1 MVSNKLGRYIIAFF
15 LVKIVILSTV
25 FVFRDETLRLATK
38 CSIYLIERKNNATI
52 TTETY
57 VKDSVVFLK
66 NLEYKDDTITTKI
79 DEAKININFSK
90 LLNLSLAFD
99 LNFKNL
105 DTKIN
110 QTNKGILFDANLS
123 YERSI
128 KTTKKLDLLVFNL
141 IDPNILPKSKLHIIF
156 DENRKIKLD
165 IEDFPI
171 SIYRTITKLV
181 PIETDELVSIKDFL
195 NEYIDGGI
203 IKSGKL
209 ETIVPKNISELS
221 LEDFICNFEINDIDF
236 IIPNNMPR
244 IKGINTVVKIENDN
258 IVFDILSGGFDK
270 TYISGNSRVILK
282 PKEEIVLLKVYTN
295 GPTKDLTGFLEKH
308 ILDKLKKDGLDLR
321 SISGKSEGESD
332 IVIPLDYDKPN
343 TYLVNF
349 KLKDAKIS
357 AFGPK
362 IEFESKILELLF
374 DGDLIKI
381 SGSCM
386 VNKNKGYLNYI
397 YNINK
402 SEIENDLGLDFYLSP
417 QDIMNNISI
426 KDNEIKLSL
435 KYKNK
440 LNHDGNLTI
449 ESDLTNS
456 TINFEKLGITK
467 KFGDPARLILHS
479 DMKDQN
485 PKFDIKL
492 TSKNLDLSG
501 YAIYSEN
508 TQVSHL
514 KIKTK
519 KDSIILDFKN
529 NKNMLSIKFIGNIVD
544 LTKVNFL
551 EYLQKNNTHKNVD
564 LDVNIKTILLNNNIN
579 ADDLKFRMFC
589 NSKKCTSASLS
600 AGIGSRKINIDLDN
614 TSEKEKWR
622 LFTDNAGAFFK
633 GIGLYTKVKAGIL
646 NLSLEV
652 GKENKANGD
661 IVTIKNG
668 EFKLDKFVLVDNSL
682 VMKMTSLV
690 SLPGLINLITNNND
704 VKFSRMSGN
713 FEFDGERFKLT
724 QSIAEGPYFDFTM
737 LGYVDINKRAVLLRG
752 GVTPSV
758 YGISFI
764 VKKIPVVKMLFSS
777 KKRNGIIYAP
787 YALKFNY

>member
-15 LVKIVILSTV
+15 LVKIVILSTT
-25 FVFRDETLRLATK
+25 FVFRDEALKLAVK
-38 CSIYLIERKNNATI
+38 CSIYLIERKNNSTI

-57 VKDSVVFLK
+57 VKDGIVFLK
-66 NLEYKDDTITTKI
+66 NLEYKDDIIKAKL
-79 DEAKININFSK
+79 DEARIDINFSK
-90 LLNLSLAFD
+90 LLKLSLAFD

-110 QTNKGILFDANLS
+110 KTNKGIAFDASLS
-123 YERSI
+123 YERNI
-128 KTTKKLDLLVFNL
+128 KITKKLNLLISHI
-141 IDPNILPKSKLHIIF
+141 IDPNALSKSKLHIIF
-156 DENRKIKLD
+156 DENRKIKLN

-171 SIYRTITKLV
+171 SIYRTITRLV
-181 PIETDELVSIKDFL
+181 PIKTDELTSITNFL
-195 NEYIDGGI
+195 DEYIDGGV

-209 ETIVPKNISELS
+209 EVILPKNISELS
-221 LEDFICNFEINDIDF
+221 IENLVCNFEINDIDF
-236 IIPNNMPR
+236 IIPNNIPR

-282 PKEEIVLLKVYTN
+282 PKEEIAFAKVYTN
-295 GPTKDLTGFLEKH
+295 GPAKDLTKFLENST
-308 ILDKLKKDGLDLR
+308 LDKIKKEGLDLR
-321 SISGKSEGESD
+321 SISGKSELESD
-332 IVIPLDYDKPN
+332 ITIPLDYGKPN
-343 TYLVNF
+343 TYLINS
-349 KLKDAKIS
+349 KLKDVKLVVLGNKIT
-357 AFGPK
+357 
-362 IEFESKILELLF
+362 FESKTLDLLF
-374 DGDLIKI
+374 NGNFLKI
-381 SGSCM
+381 SGKCL
-386 VNKNKGYLNYI
+386 VNSNKGYLNYI
-397 YNINK
+397 YNFDK
-402 SEIENDLGLDFYLSP
+402 PEIENDLNLDLYLAP
-417 QDIMNNISI
+417 QNIMNNISI
-426 KDNEIKLSL
+426 EDNEIKLSL

-440 LNHDGNLTI
+440 LNHNGNLTI
-449 ESDLTNS
+449 ESDITNS

-467 KFGDPARLILHS
+467 KIGDPARLVLHS

-514 KIKTK
+514 KIKTE
-519 KDSIILDFKN
+519 KDNMSLDFTN
-529 NKNMLSIKFIGNIVD
+529 NKDMLSIKFIGNIID

-551 EYLQKNNTHKNVD
+551 EYLQKNNTQKNVD
-564 LDVNIKTILLNNNIN
+564 LDVNIKTILLKNNIN
-579 ADDLKFRMFC
+579 ADDLKFKVFC
-589 NSKKCTSASLS
+589 NSKKCTSASFS
-600 AGIGSRKINIDLDN
+600 ASIGSRKINIDLDN
-614 TSEKEKWR
+614 TSEKEKWK

-646 NLSLEV
+646 NLSFEV
-652 GKENKANGD
+652 SKENKKNGD
-661 IVTIKNG
+661 IVIIKNG

-704 VKFSRMSGN
+704 VKFSRMTGN
-713 FEFDGERFKLT
+713 FEFDNERFKLT

-737 LGYVDINKRAVLLRG
+737 LGYVDINKRAVSLKG
-752 GVTPSV
+752 GVTPSI

-764 VKKIPVVKMLFSS
+764 VKRMPFVKTLFSS

-787 YALKFNY
+787 YELKFNY

>member
-1 MVSNKLGRYIIAFF
+1 L
-15 LVKIVILSTV
+15 
-25 FVFRDETLRLATK
+25 
-38 CSIYLIERKNNATI
+38 IY
-52 TTETY
+52 
-57 VKDSVVFLK
+57 
-66 NLEYKDDTITTKI
+66 
-79 DEAKININFSK
+79 
-90 LLNLSLAFD
+90 
-99 LNFKNL
+99 
-105 DTKIN
+105 
-110 QTNKGILFDANLS
+110 
-123 YERSI
+123 
-128 KTTKKLDLLVFNL
+128 
-141 IDPNILPKSKLHIIF
+141 
-156 DENRKIKLD
+156 
-165 IEDFPI
+165 
-171 SIYRTITKLV
+171 
-181 PIETDELVSIKDFL
+181 
-195 NEYIDGGI
+195 
-203 IKSGKL
+203 
-209 ETIVPKNISELS
+209 
-221 LEDFICNFEINDIDF
+221 FEINDIDF
-236 IIPNNMPR
+236 IIQSNMPR

-282 PKEEIVLLKVYTN
+282 PKEEIAFAKLYTN
-295 GPTKDLTGFLEKH
+295 GPTKDLTGFLDKH

-321 SISGKSEGESD
+321 NISGKSELESY
-332 IVIPLDYDKPN
+332 ITIPLDYGKPN
-343 TYLVNF
+343 TYLINS
-349 KLKDAKIS
+349 KLKDTKLVAFSTKID
-357 AFGPK
+357 
-362 IEFESKILELLF
+362 FESKTLDLLF
-374 DGDLIKI
+374 NGDFLKI
-381 SGSCM
+381 SGKCL
-386 VNKNKGYLNYI
+386 VNSNKGYLNYV
-397 YNINK
+397 YNIDK
-402 SEIENDLGLDFYLSP
+402 PEIENDLNLDFYLPP

-435 KYKNK
+435 RYKNK
-440 LNHDGNLTI
+440 LNHGGKLTI
-449 ESDLTNS
+449 ESDLKNS

-467 KFGDPARLILHS
+467 KIGEPAKFMLQS
-479 DMKDQN
+479 DIKDQN

-514 KIKTK
+514 KIKTE
-519 KDSIILDFKN
+519 KDSMVLDFKN

-551 EYLQKNNTHKNVD
+551 EYLQKNNTQKNVD
-564 LDVNIKTILLNNNIN
+564 LDINIKTILLKNNIN

-600 AGIGSRKINIDLDN
+600 AGIGSRKVNIDLDS

-652 GKENKANGD
+652 SKENKENGD

-704 VKFSRMSGN
+704 VKFSRMTGN
-713 FEFDGERFKLT
+713 FEFDGQRFRLT

-737 LGYVDINKRAVLLRG
+737 LGYVDASKRLVFLKG

-764 VKKIPVVKMLFSS
+764 VKKIPVVKTLFSS

-787 YALKFNY
+787 YALRFNY